1 MIHRMEKHDP
11 ERLLADS
18 RPQAEALEREVNKA
32 IIGQDGVV
40 RLIIIAV
47 FARGHTLLEGS
58 VGVGKTTLLRAI
70 SRALG
75 GESERIE
82 GTIDLMPSDLIY
94 YTYLDDTGKPA
105 VTPGPLLSKG
115 SRLATFFFNE
125 INRARP
131 QVHSLLLRVM
141 GERSVKAFNRDYAF
155 PYLQVYADRNRVEKE
170 ETFELPAASRDRFM
184 LEIEVRNP
192 TDSEILDELAF
203 NPRFHDVDS
212 LLETIQPGVFE
223 LEQINLVGAA
233 IQVGISASPRLRAY
247 LRELWQAATEPEA
260 FGIRLPDADAGRLLE
275 AGPSPRAMSQ
285 LMRAARVRAWL
296 AGRDHVHPEDVQAVL
311 PHALRHR
318 LFFKP
323 VYEYRREELAPLLI
337 ERILD
342 TVSAP

>member
-1 MIHRMEKHDP
+1 MEKHDP
-11 ERLLADS
+11 ERLLADA
-18 RPQAEALEREVNKA
+18 RPQAEALEGEVKKA

-40 RLIIIAV
+40 RLITIAV

-94 YTYLDDTGKPA
+94 YTYLDDSGKPA
-105 VTPGPLLSKG
+105 VSPGPLLSKG

-192 TDSEILDELAF
+192 TDPEILDELAF

-233 IQVGISASPRLRAY
+233 IQAGISASSTLRTY
-247 LRELWQAATEPEA
+247 LRELWQATTEPEA
-260 FGIRLPDADAGRLLE
+260 FGIRLPDVDAGRLLE

-296 AGRDHVHPEDVQAVL
+296 AGRDHVHPEDVHAVL

-337 ERILD
+337 ERILN
-342 TVSAP
+342 TVSTP

>member
-11 ERLLADS
+11 ERLLADA
-18 RPQAEALEREVNKA
+18 RPQAEALESEVKKA

-40 RLIIIAV
+40 RLITIAV

-58 VGVGKTTLLRAI
+58 VGVGKTTLLRAV

-105 VTPGPLLSKG
+105 VSPGPLLGKG

-192 TDSEILDELAF
+192 ADPEILDELAF
-203 NPRFHDVDS
+203 SPRFHDVDR

-223 LEQINLVGAA
+223 LEQINLVAVA
-233 IQVGISASPRLRAY
+233 IQAGISASSTLRTY

-260 FGIRLPDADAGRLLE
+260 FGIRLPDVDAGRLLE

>member
-1 MIHRMEKHDP
+1 
-11 ERLLADS
+11 
-18 RPQAEALEREVNKA
+18 
-32 IIGQDGVV
+32 
-40 RLIIIAV
+40 LITIAV

-58 VGVGKTTLLRAI
+58 VGVGKTTLLRAV

-105 VTPGPLLSKG
+105 VSPGPLLGKG

-192 TDSEILDELAF
+192 ADPEILDELAF
-203 NPRFHDVDS
+203 SPRFHDVDR

-223 LEQINLVGAA
+223 LEQINLVAVA
-233 IQVGISASPRLRAY
+233 IQAGISASSTLRTY

-260 FGIRLPDADAGRLLE
+260 FGIRLPDVDAGRLLE